1 MSEQIKGDV
10 LKNLKMEE
18 LLALGVDEIA
28 DSEQFKLVPKGYY
41 ILEISDSKLEAPD
54 EGEPFIE
61 VELLVNGI
69 QELKDPTEEDQV
81 TVGET
86 KTNFRYYGAFGVQR
100 FKTTFKSI
108 AEHYKAQGE
117 TLSIF
122 DLIDKIKGHQIVG
135 NIEHRKVKPKLAKG
149 EKLDPDDIKTYV
161 ELNPQSVSLAG

>member
-1 MSEQIKGDV
+1 MSDLIKGDV
-10 LKNLKMEE
+10 LKNLKFEE
-18 LLALGVDEIA
+18 ILALGVDEVA
-28 DSEQFKLVPKGYY
+28 DTEAFKLIPKGYY
-41 ILEISDSKLEAPD
+41 IFEIADSKLEAPV

-122 DLIDKIKGHQIVG
+122 DLIEKIKGHQIVG
-135 NIEHRKVKPKLAKG
+135 NIEHRKIKPKLAKG
-149 EKLDPDDIKTYV
+149 EKLDPEDIKIYPD
-161 ELNPQSVSLAG
+161 LNPQSVSLAG